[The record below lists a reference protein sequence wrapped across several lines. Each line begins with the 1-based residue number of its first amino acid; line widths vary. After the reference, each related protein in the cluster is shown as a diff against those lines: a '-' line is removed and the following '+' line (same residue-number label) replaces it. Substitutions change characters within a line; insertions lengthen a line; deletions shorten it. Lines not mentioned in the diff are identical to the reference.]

1 MRPWTRGLVSM
12 LIAAALLAIGA
23 SCTSNDS
30 IVGPSAEPSQ
40 QPTTPPSQESTPPN
54 PLLEPIVDPA
64 LQLTLQ
70 TVHLLTCSPQPYAQ
84 TKAVVGPAG
93 GTIVVGAHRLTIP
106 AGALS
111 SPVTIT
117 AEQMRGTVNSVRL
130 QPAGLKF
137 AKAATLTLS
146 YSNCLLP
153 PATKRMVYTDE
164 QLRILELI
172 PSLDLRLSRSVNGSI
187 LHFSR
192 YAVAY

>member
-1 MRPWTRGLVSM
+1 MRPWIRGFVSM
-12 LIAAALLAIGA
+12 LIVVALLAIAA
-23 SCTSNDS
+23 SCTSDDS
-30 IVGPSAEPSQ
+30 ITGPSTAPLPEATTAPAQ
-40 QPTTPPSQESTPPN
+40 GPTPD
-54 PLLEPIVDPA
+54 PLLEPLVDPA
-64 LQLTLQ
+64 LQIALK

-84 TKAVVGPAG
+84 AKAVLGPAG

-117 AEQMRGTVNSVRL
+117 AEQVPGTVNSVRL
-130 QPAGLKF
+130 QPAGLTF

-153 PATKRMVYTDE
+153 PLTKRVVYTDE

-172 PSLDLRLSRSVNGSI
+172 PSLDLRLSKTVNGSI

>member
-1 MRPWTRGLVSM
+1 VRPWTRGFVS
-12 LIAAALLAIGA
+12 LLTVVALLAAIA
-23 SCTSNDS
+23 SCASDDS
-30 IVGPSAEPSQ
+30 IVGPSTDPSSQTTTQPSQ
-40 QPTTPPSQESTPPN
+40 GQTPD
-54 PLLEPIVDPA
+54 PLLEPVLDPA
-64 LQLTLQ
+64 LQLALK

-84 TKAVVGPAG
+84 TTAVVGPSG
-93 GTIVVGAHRLTIP
+93 GTIVVGAHKLTIP

-130 QPAGLKF
+130 QPAGLRF
-137 AKAATLTLS
+137 AKPATLTLS

-153 PATKRMVYTDE
+153 PLSRRVVYTDE

>member
-1 MRPWTRGLVSM
+1 MRPWTRGFVSV
-12 LIAAALLAIGA
+12 LIAAALLAVGA

-40 QPTTPPSQESTPPN
+40 QPTTQPLQGSTPN
-54 PLLEPIVDPA
+54 PLLEPLVDPA
-64 LQLTLQ
+64 LQLTLK

-117 AEQMRGTVNSVRL
+117 AEQIRGAVNSVRL

-153 PATKRMVYTDE
+153 PLTKRVVYTDE

>member
-1 MRPWTRGLVSM
+1 LH
-12 LIAAALLAIGA
+12 
-23 SCTSNDS
+23 
-30 IVGPSAEPSQ
+30 GP
-40 QPTTPPSQESTPPN
+40 TPD
-54 PLLEPIVDPA
+54 PLLEPLVDPA
-64 LQLTLQ
+64 LQLTLK
-70 TVHLLTCSPQPYAQ
+70 TVHLLTCSRQPYVQ

-117 AEQMRGTVNSVRL
+117 AEQMSGVVNSVRL

-146 YSNCLLP
+146 YRNCLLP
-153 PATKRMVYTDE
+153 PLTKRVVYTDE

-172 PSLDLRLSRSVNGSI
+172 PSLDLRLSKSVNGSI

>member
-1 MRPWTRGLVSM
+1 
-12 LIAAALLAIGA
+12 
-23 SCTSNDS
+23 
-30 IVGPSAEPSQ
+30 
-40 QPTTPPSQESTPPN
+40 
-54 PLLEPIVDPA
+54 LEPLVDPA
-64 LQLTLQ
+64 LQLTLK

-117 AEQMRGTVNSVRL
+117 AEQIRGAVNSVRL

-153 PATKRMVYTDE
+153 PLTKRVVYTDE

>member
-1 MRPWTRGLVSM
+1 M

-106 AGALS
+106 AGALTA
-111 SPVTIT
+111 PVAIT
-117 AEQMRGTVNSVRL
+117 AEQVQGSTNSVRF

-137 AKAATLTLS
+137 AKPALLTLS
-146 YSNCLLP
+146 YRNCLLP
-153 PATKRMVYTDE
+153 PLSRRVVYTDE
-164 QLRILELI
+164 QLRVLELI
-172 PSLDLRLSRSVNGSI
+172 PSVDLRLTWSVNGSI
-187 LHFSR
+187 GHFSR

>member
-1 MRPWTRGLVSM
+1 MRPWTRGLASM
-12 LIAAALLAIGA
+12 LVAAALLAVGA

-40 QPTTPPSQESTPPN
+40 QPTTPALHEPTPD
-54 PLLEPIVDPA
+54 PLLEPLVDPA
-64 LQLTLQ
+64 LQLTLK
-70 TVHLLTCSPQPYAQ
+70 TVHLLTCSRQPYAQ
-84 TKAVVGPAG
+84 TKAAVGPAG

-117 AEQMRGTVNSVRL
+117 AEQMSGVVNSVRL

-153 PATKRMVYTDE
+153 PLTKRVVYTDE

-172 PSLDLRLSRSVNGSI
+172 PSLDLRLSKSVNGSI

>member
-1 MRPWTRGLVSM
+1 MAITSAGGAPMRPWTRGLVSM

-84 TKAVVGPAG
+84 TKAVVGPDG
-93 GTIVVGAHRLTIP
+93 RTVVGRAHRLPI
-106 AGALS
+106 AAEAVL

-117 AEQMRGTVNSVRL
+117 AEQMRGTVNSVLL
-130 QPAGLKF
+130 QPAGLKL

-153 PATKRMVYTDE
+153 PLTKRVVYPDE
-164 QLRILELI
+164 QL
-172 PSLDLRLSRSVNGSI
+172 
-187 LHFSR
+187 
-192 YAVAY
+192 